1 MSAMPAERAHTQAP
15 LYRPP
20 VSRLWWLHRRSYLLF
35 VLRELSSVFVA
46 WFVVFL
52 LLFLRAVGQDEA
64 AYERFLDW
72 AANPFVVA
80 LNVIALGFVLLHAIT
95 WFNLAPQAMVVR
107 VRGRRVPPA
116 MIAMSQYAAW
126 AVVSAVLTWLLVG

>member
-1 MSAMPAERAHTQAP
+1 MTSTNARAP

-20 VSRLWWLHRRSYLLF
+20 VSKLWWLRRRSYMLF
-35 VLRELSSVFVA
+35 VLRELSSVFTA
-46 WFVVFL
+46 WFAVFL
-52 LLFLRAVGQDEA
+52 LLFVRAVGDDKA

-80 LNVIALGFVLLHAIT
+80 LNVVAVAFVGLHAIT
-95 WFNLAPQAMVVR
+95 WFNLAPNAIVIRM
-107 VRGRRVPPA
+107 RGRRVPPR

-126 AVVSAVLTWLLVG
+126 VAVSAAVAWFLVGS